1 MLFKRF
7 FGSHNVRALARTKPL
22 IKKIN
27 SLETEMKTLSDGALK
42 GKTETFKK
50 RLAASAKLES
60 LLPEAFAVVRE
71 ASRRTIG
78 LRHHDVQLI
87 GGIILH
93 EGKIAEMRTGEGKTL
108 ATLLKRTLD
117 QMFFIKFHIISQC
130 AIANIILNTLSPK
143 KR

>member
-71 ASRRTIG
+71 ALRRTIV
-78 LRHHDVQLI
+78 LR
-87 GGIILH
+87 
-93 EGKIAEMRTGEGKTL
+93 K
-108 ATLLKRTLD
+108 
-117 QMFFIKFHIISQC
+117 
-130 AIANIILNTLSPK
+130 
-143 KR
+143 